1 LDLTDETSAIRCGKC
16 CVPIKVGAE
25 RDGDTWGSCPF
36 CGQED
41 RVDNIIREAAEY
53 SLDNMV
59 SATLSGFQEGELTVK
74 SPPLREYRWI
84 TRD

>member
-1 LDLTDETSAIRCGKC
+1 LMDETRPIRCGKC
-16 CVPIKVGAE
+16 YVPIKVGAE
-25 RDGDTWGSCPF
+25 RDGDTWGSCPV

-53 SLDNMV
+53 GLDNMV
-59 SATLSGFQEGELTVK
+59 RDTLFGFQEGELTVK
-74 SPPLREYRWI
+74 SWPQRDYRWI

>member
-1 LDLTDETSAIRCGKC
+1 MTDETSSIRCGKC
-16 CVPIKVGAE
+16 YAPIKVGAE
-25 RDGDTWGSCPF
+25 RDGDTSGSCPI

-59 SATLSGFQEGELTVK
+59 RGTLSGFQEGELTVK
-74 SPPLREYRWI
+74 SPPQREYRWI